1 MRKWPDSI
9 PAITNCGIEA
19 IRRTRFSGIEEETK
33 KGDKMTESVI
43 LRKETGIAKVLLN
56 RPEVF
61 NAFDQEMV
69 MLLAKTLTHLT
80 LDDSVSAVVISGE
93 GKAFC
98 AGGDLR
104 SLLALPGGPGG
115 GLYELAASFHQAIVE
130 IRRMKKPVIAAIN
143 GIAAGGGF
151 SMALA
156 CDFRVMARSAVLRQ
170 AYTSN
175 GLSID
180 GGGTFTLP
188 RIVGLARSLEIIG
201 LDQPISSEQALAW
214 GLATRIAPDGQAL
227 EEAIRLA
234 FELRKVSLHSFGRCK
249 ELMTSSFNTAFEAQM
264 ELERSALSCCADHP
278 DGKEGLK
285 AFVEKRKPVFTNKK
299 I

>member
-1 MRKWPDSI
+1 M
-9 PAITNCGIEA
+9 A
-19 IRRTRFSGIEEETK
+19 
-33 KGDKMTESVI
+33 ESVK
-43 LRKETGIAKVLLN
+43 LKEEDGIAVILLN
-56 RPEVF
+56 RPEAF

-98 AGGDLR
+98 AGGNLR
-104 SLLALPGGPGG
+104 SLLALPGGPAA
-115 GLYELAASFHQAIVE
+115 GLYELAASFHQAIME

-156 CDFRVMARSAVLRQ
+156 CDFRVMAQSAVLRQ
-170 AYTSN
+170 SYTSN

-188 RIVGLARSLEIIG
+188 RMVGLARALEIVG

-214 GLATRIAPDGQAL
+214 GLATKVVPEGQAM
-227 EEAIRLA
+227 EEAIRLTL
-234 FELRKVSLHSFGRCK
+234 ELRKVSLHSFGRCK

-278 DGKEGLK
+278 HGKEGLK
-285 AFVEKRKPVFTNKK
+285 AFVEKRKPVFTDKK